1 MELNNVTAQIVVA
14 GREID
19 EYLHNGQTFIEG
31 RKGSEYII
39 RITNRNSTRVSVA
52 VSVDG
57 LCVIDGKP
65 ASLTSTPFLVDAHST
80 INIQG
85 WQRDTESAAAFK
97 FGSRKGSYAAVSAGH
112 DSRNI
117 GVIGIAVHEELVNK
131 SISFGAG
138 YIHGAAPSICR
149 SIPLDNVTLSA
160 MGSPTTLNMGNPTT
174 LNMVAQ
180 SSAAYSTNSVGS
192 NLRSAS
198 VASAA
203 LNNVGTEWG
212 QNVASEVTT
221 EEFKRGDLLGVLAI
235 YYDDRDGLKARGIDL
250 SKPKFHT
257 PNPFPAT
264 GFCQPPTGY

>member
-97 FGSRKGSYAAVSAGH
+97 FGSRKGSYAASSNGG

-131 SISFGAG
+131 SISFGSG
-138 YIHGAAPSICR
+138 YVLGSTPTIHR
-149 SIPLDNVTLSA
+149 SMPFDNVTLA
-160 MGSPTTLNMGNPTT
+160 TMGNPTT
-174 LNMVAQ
+174 TLNMVSQ
-180 SSAAYSTNSVGS
+180 STAAYSTNCVGS
-192 NLRSAS
+192 HLRSS
-198 VASAA
+198 PVASAT

-212 QNVASEVTT
+212 QQVASEVTS